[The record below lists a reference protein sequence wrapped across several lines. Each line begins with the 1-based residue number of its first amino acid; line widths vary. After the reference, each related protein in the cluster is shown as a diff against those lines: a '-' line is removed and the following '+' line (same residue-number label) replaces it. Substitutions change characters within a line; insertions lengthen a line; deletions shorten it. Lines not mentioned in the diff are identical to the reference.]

1 MFSDKEVILFQ
12 LAKRSQRI
20 LKFGYNNVTQILGMT
35 LKFVDSDIVLRN
47 LLCLNKELNEI
58 LMNDALKQS
67 LIRV

>member
-1 MFSDKEVILFQ
+1 
-12 LAKRSQRI
+12 
-20 LKFGYNNVTQILGMT
+20 MT